1 LVSKNFKSNPLQ
13 KIMQK
18 ENINLLN
25 NKRLFKAKT
34 GVVNSNDSITTPLQ
48 VDKLNSQREEA
59 YGEQKDEAN
68 EN

>member
-1 LVSKNFKSNPLQ
+1 
-13 KIMQK
+13 MQK

-48 VDKLNSQREEA
+48 VDNIISQREEV